1 MRIYLWL
8 TLPLSLFLLA
18 VYWLATRHERA
29 YARMHYW
36 TIE

>member
-8 TLPLSLFLLA
+8 TVPLSIALLA
-18 VYWLATRHERA
+18 VYWWEHRHERA

-36 TIE
+36 ALE

>member
-1 MRIYLWL
+1 MTRPLWL

-36 TIE
+36 MID